1 MGGAKK
7 KSMAQM
13 EKQQVQED
21 SGSKKPEPAKKA
33 KGKQIAEKKSSGIGM
48 PNFDDTKFISE
59 ISKMGALTPYS
70 IASQF
75 NVRLSVAKD
84 ILEELERRR
93 LVKPVAGNARI
104 RIYKLA
110 AA

>member
-7 KSMAQM
+7 KSLAQM
-13 EKQQVQED
+13 EKQQVQQD
-21 SGSKKPEPAKKA
+21 KKPEPAKKA
-33 KGKQIAEKKSSGIGM
+33 KAKTVAEKKTAGINL
-48 PNFDDTKFISE
+48 PNLDDAKFVGE
-59 ISKMGALTPYS
+59 LSKIGALTPYS

-75 NVRLSVAKD
+75 NVRLSVARE

-93 LVKPVAGNARI
+93 LVTSVSGNARI
-104 RIYKLA
+104 KIYKLA